1 MKTLVN
7 TPENLDL
14 FCEELLDVLERFDA
28 SIPPFGLY
36 ASSETS
42 TSGKARNLEWYQ
54 ALKPHFEKMKT
65 RPWTSYSF
73 PNDEAHIM
81 HPDGSMWWLHLT
93 KVSGVKVR
101 KFGSHYRVDKTE
113 DFRQRW
119 EEEKLDKHL
128 SALWSPS
135 TQSLHLVTMNML
147 LFIGFDKAEASF
159 EREIKA
165 LQQQVDWEPHGVTYC
180 TRTWADRY
188 ERNFHVRLAVW
199 ARIRD
204 E

>member
-1 MKTLVN
+1 M
-7 TPENLDL
+7 PSQIPGDIEL

-36 ASSETS
+36 ASNECSPT
-42 TSGKARNLEWYQ
+42 GKARNLEWYQ

-65 RPWTSYSF
+65 RPWTSYTF
-73 PNDEAHIM
+73 PANEAHIR
-81 HPDGSMWWLHLT
+81 HLDGSISLLRLV

-101 KFGSHYRVDKTE
+101 KFGSHYRLDKSE

-119 EEEKLDKHL
+119 EEQKLDKRV

-147 LFIGFDKAEASF
+147 LFIGFDKAQMPF
-159 EREIKA
+159 EREIKD
-165 LQQQVDWEPHGVTYC
+165 LQAQVDWEPHGVTFR
-180 TRTWADRY
+180 TRIWPDRY
-188 ERNFHVRLAVW
+188 DRNFHVRLAIW
-199 ARIRD
+199 ARRTQL
-204 E
+204 